1 MSLLVVVSSGVCVV
15 VSITYGYNVEV
26 VNRFR
31 PNGLPDGCNLL
42 RNIRND
48 SGVQYPQEDSV

>member
-1 MSLLVVVSSGVCVV
+1 MSLLVDVSSGVCVV
-15 VSITYGYNVEV
+15 VSITYGFNVEV

-31 PNGLPDGCNLL
+31 PNRLPDGCNLL

-48 SGVQYPQEDSV
+48 SGVQ